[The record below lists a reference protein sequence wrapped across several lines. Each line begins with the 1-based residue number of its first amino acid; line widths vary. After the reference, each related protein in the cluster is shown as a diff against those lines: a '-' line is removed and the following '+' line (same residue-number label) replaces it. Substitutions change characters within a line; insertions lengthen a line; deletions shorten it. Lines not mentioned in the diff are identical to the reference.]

1 MMQECVANPAKT
13 TSKKKVMHH
22 DDFMKRVRK
31 SLYFGYDLYDEDALE
46 ISKPLAEYASELF
59 SNSHRGHT
67 LNRLS
72 YVDAS
77 SVQQATPAAL
87 IMALIYLDR
96 LNVTDPSYVRRITPH
111 ELFIVSMMISTKFYI
126 GHDEEIYLS
135 DWADDGNISEN
146 HLKQLELEFLCAI
159 DWNIYI
165 SNEQFFDKLT
175 KVEKTLARR
184 EGLRRGWLTYS
195 ELMQMLPSFTLAKF
209 LLNNVT
215 IMAVSYAA
223 SVMTIAGAFFLASQI
238 PGTSLHRKPNVFN
251 DATIANSNLKNT
263 EMENTNAKMNS
274 SVSIMNPMGNQINRT
289 NQLSLRIANEFA
301 TLERQYRDE
310 SVHESLQKKQREIA
324 TESHLPL
331 PQQLLLIE
339 LNMNERC
346 GKHGKSQ
353 QQQDHWFAHKEEYSD
368 YCKFFMNQLPV
379 DGTRQ
384 SIKKND
390 DKTNFDGYKFQT
402 LNKKRNNSSSVSLLW
417 HFFANTIQQG
427 TLMRLP
433 LLWLKFM

>member
-1 MMQECVANPAKT
+1 MQECVVKAAKT
-13 TSKKKVMHH
+13 TPKKKVMEH
-22 DDFMKRVRK
+22 DEFMKRVRK
-31 SLYFGYDLYDEDALE
+31 SLYFGYDLYDENALE

-59 SNSHRGHT
+59 SDSHRGHS

-77 SVQQATPAAL
+77 NVQATPAAL

-96 LNVTDPSYVRRITPH
+96 LNASDSNYVRRITPH
-111 ELFIVSMMISTKFYI
+111 ELFIVSMMISTKFYV

-135 DWADDGNISEN
+135 DWADDGNMSEN

-175 KVEKTLARR
+175 NVEKTLARR

-195 ELMQMLPSFTLAKF
+195 ELVQMLPSFTLAKF
-209 LLNNVT
+209 LLNNMT

-238 PGTSLHRKPNVFN
+238 PGTSLHRKSNVFN
-251 DATIANSNLKNT
+251 DDTINDSMLKNT
-263 EMENTNAKMNS
+263 EMGNSNGKLMNS
-274 SVSIMNPMGNQINRT
+274 SASLVDTMDHQNNHTI
-289 NQLSLRIANEFA
+289 NQLNFHPANEFT
-301 TLERQYRDE
+301 TLGQQRYGDLMQEKH
-310 SVHESLQKKQREIA
+310 HEIV
-324 TESHLPL
+324 TESRLPL
-331 PQQLLLIE
+331 PQQILLIE
-339 LNMNERC
+339 LHMNQRC
-346 GKHGKSQ
+346 AKYGTGQ
-353 QQQDHWFAHKEEYSD
+353 QEQQDHWFAQKEEYSD
-368 YCKFFMNQLPV
+368 YCQYLTNHQPSVIDSAHQQLLK
-379 DGTRQ
+379 R
-384 SIKKND
+384 ND
-390 DKTNFDGYKFQT
+390 DKTNFDAHKFHT
-402 LNKKRNNSSSVSLLW
+402 FNSNRNNSTAVSLLW